1 MTADVAIVIPNF
13 NGAGILPATLGALEA
28 QTVAPA
34 QVVVVDNASSDES
47 LELLRSRFGW
57 VDVVAESRNHGF
69 GGGVNRGV
77 AKVSASSIVVL
88 NSDAR
93 PLPDWLGRLTATP
106 REGDVW
112 ALGSVLVSP
121 EGVVESAGDCY
132 DPGGFAYKAAGGAPV
147 DALPGEPYE
156 AFAPPGA
163 APLFDRERFLAI
175 GGYDERYFL
184 YYEDIDLSF
193 RARLQGWRA
202 LVVPGARVEHELG
215 ASGTSSRTRYFVA
228 RNSIICATANMPE
241 LHPRLLAHNARR
253 EWRGARRDGYVP
265 TYLRGR
271 LAGAARLPRTLLERR
286 ARQRSRVAS
295 VAQVEAAYGLPP
307 AVAHLGPLYP

>member
-57 VDVVAESRNHGF
+57 IDVVAESRNHGF
-69 GGGVNRGV
+69 GGAVNRGV
-77 AKVSASSIVVL
+77 ARVSASSIVVL

-93 PLPDWLGRLTATP
+93 PLPDWLERLTAAP

-156 AFAPPGA
+156 VFAPPGA

-175 GGYDERYFL
+175 GGYDARYFL
-184 YYEDIDLSF
+184 YYEDIDLAF
-193 RARLQGWRA
+193 RARSRGWRS
-202 LVVPGARVEHELG
+202 LVVPSARLEHDLGGSGAP
-215 ASGTSSRTRYFVA
+215 ARTRYFVA
-228 RNSIICATANMPE
+228 RNSLTCPVANLPAF
-241 LHPRLLAHNARR
+241 HARHLAPNLRR
-253 EWRGARRDGYVP
+253 EWRAARRDGYAR

-271 LAGAARLPRTLLERR
+271 AAGALRLPPPPLRPPPPPR
-286 ARQRSRVAS
+286 AGAGAV
-295 VAQVEAAYGLPP
+295 VEAPDRPPPPLP
-307 AVAHLGPLYP
+307 